1 VQHLKTYKLK
11 QILFGI
17 LWLLL
22 AIAAIVLLVAAIN
35 KKEEKKCK
43 SIEIELK
50 GKGNNFFVEE
60 ADVLVMMTK
69 LQTNEIIGS
78 QINTINI
85 RLLETELEKSIWIK
99 KAELFFDNNEVL
111 KVSIEEREPIARL
124 FPLAAHR
131 FILIACFLNYP

>member
-1 VQHLKTYKLK
+1 MQHLKTYKLK

-60 ADVLVMMTK
+60 ADVLAMMTNTCHPRENPNLITRK
-69 LQTNEIIGS
+69 LI
-78 QINTINI
+78 
-85 RLLETELEKSIWIK
+85 
-99 KAELFFDNNEVL
+99 
-111 KVSIEEREPIARL
+111 
-124 FPLAAHR
+124 
-131 FILIACFLNYP
+131 